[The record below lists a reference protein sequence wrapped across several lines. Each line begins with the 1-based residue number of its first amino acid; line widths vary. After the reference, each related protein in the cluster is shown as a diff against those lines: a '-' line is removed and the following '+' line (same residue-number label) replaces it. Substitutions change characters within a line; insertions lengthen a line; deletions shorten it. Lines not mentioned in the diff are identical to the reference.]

1 VNQRRTDALKV
12 AVAPVLLDGERVEL
26 ASAAMV
32 GNLSTARVVAQGLA
46 TFTVPKRLFVAL
58 TDQRLL
64 FLEPSAISGRPTSKI
79 VVQLPRP
86 ALACTGTRIR
96 MMMFMLPTLI
106 ADLAIIGSQA
116 GLSLTFPVAYRADGQ
131 QIAAALT
138 TSSPVPPDR
147 GSGVGHGQGGALA
160 RGAIPA
166 GPGTAG
172 RSSPG
177 RVIKAVI
184 GAVLTVAFVAGGV
197 GEVTIGNAGGAVLS
211 FVLAVVSAGYAVLA
225 WTFRWRWLAGPR
237 PGKRPG

>member
-86 ALACTGTRIR
+86 ALACTGTRVR
-96 MMMFMLPTLI
+96 MMMFMLPALI

-147 GSGVGHGQGGALA
+147 GQASDMGKAAPWRVAPSQPGRGPPAAAVPDASSRLSSGRASLWRSLLAALA
-160 RGAIPA
+160 R
-166 GPGTAG
+166 
-172 RSSPG
+172 
-177 RVIKAVI
+177 
-184 GAVLTVAFVAGGV
+184 
-197 GEVTIGNAGGAVLS
+197 
-211 FVLAVVSAGYAVLA
+211 
-225 WTFRWRWLAGPR
+225 
-237 PGKRPG
+237 